1 MRIGILGGSF
11 NPPHNGHIYIAREVR
26 RRFSLDRVLFMVA
39 GDPPHKSIAFGVDA
53 KERFELTR
61 AALAGE
67 EGLIACD
74 DEIRR
79 GGVSYMADTLMGLY
93 NGVDELHLIV
103 GADMLKTLH
112 QWSRPETIFALAG
125 IIAVGR
131 PDNAGD
137 YEAARELRRRYGAR
151 LSLIHI

>member
-1 MRIGILGGSF
+1 MGGSF
-11 NPPHNGHIYIAREVR
+11 NPPHNGHVYIAREVR
-26 RRFSLDRVLFMVA
+26 RRFSLDRVLFMVS

-53 KERFELTR
+53 KERLELTR

-93 NGVDELHLIV
+93 
-103 GADMLKTLH
+103 T
-112 QWSRPETIFALAG
+112 ALTNC
-125 IIAVGR
+125 ILLS
-131 PDNAGD
+131 
-137 YEAARELRRRYGAR
+137 ARTC
-151 LSLIHI
+151 

>member
-1 MRIGILGGSF
+1 MGGSF
-11 NPPHNGHIYIAREVR
+11 NPPHNGHVYIAREVR

-53 KERFELTR
+53 KERLELTR

-137 YEAARELRRRYGAR
+137 YEAALRRAHTHGGFLRA
-151 LSLIHI
+151 

>member
-1 MRIGILGGSF
+1 MGGSF
-11 NPPHNGHIYIAREVR
+11 NPPHNGHVYIACEVR

-53 KERFELTR
+53 KERLELTR

-103 GADMLKTLH
+103 GADMLKHCTNG
-112 QWSRPETIFALAG
+112 AG
-125 IIAVGR
+125 LK
-131 PDNAGD
+131 P
-137 YEAARELRRRYGAR
+137 YLRLRA
-151 LSLIHI
+151 

>member
-11 NPPHNGHIYIAREVR
+11 NPPHNGHVYIAREVR
-26 RRFSLDRVLFMVA
+26 RRFSLDRVLFMVS

-53 KERFELTR
+53 KERLELTR

-112 QWSRPETIFALAG
+112 QWSTRAITKQRGSLGGAMARAYAWRIF
-125 IIAVGR
+125 VGLIYR
-131 PDNAGD
+131 QPR
-137 YEAARELRRRYGAR
+137 YAAA
-151 LSLIHI
+151 